1 MELVGTIKKIS
12 PLQQIT
18 PTFSKREV
26 VILTDEMYPQTIMV
40 EFAQSRAALV
50 DAFTEGQYVKVSI
63 NLRGREWTD
72 PKTGDVRYF
81 TSVGGWRIE
90 ASAPAWLRDSH
101 PPLLPIRSHRRVC
114 RHNLRLLQRRQPRP
128 AMMTIYRSENL
139 EKKITILKPPRRAT
153 LRRFFRFLTICKV
166 TIWKRKKE
174 LCI

>member
-90 ASAPAWLRDSH
+90 ASAPGVAQGQPAAAPANPFSPQGMPAQPQAPAAPATPAGDDDD
-101 PPLLPIRSHRRVC
+101 LP
-114 RHNLRLLQRRQPRP
+114 
-128 AMMTIYRSENL
+128 
-139 EKKITILKPPRRAT
+139 
-153 LRRFFRFLTICKV
+153 F
-166 TIWKRKKE
+166 
-174 LCI
+174 